1 MIAFSLVFNNSIY
14 VQGYIKTVLRHYQY
28 RWCSLLLDDTSNAR
42 TVTRKS

>member
-1 MIAFSLVFNNSIY
+1 MIAFSLVFNSNIY
-14 VQGYIKTVLRHYQY
+14 AQGYIETVLRHCQY